1 MKPQTNAF
9 IGHLAELDK
18 NYNTRRWSNVDPRFC
33 TTIAEYMS
41 SLSDSDLKSLVS
53 DRYWNSYPTFVYYGG
68 NEKDYMS
75 NTRRFYSVIAHVVKF
90 VVYSNSKLK
99 NFLIKNSDGIFR
111 MATINACLGKD
122 KIKASRF
129 GLKSNDT
136 RVRKLAVT
144 LLPIRDVEAHL
155 KIEKNNDIKY
165 KIEKRIGYLNML
177 DHEINSP
184 YRYIRS
190 RAIANSNFDPEM
202 IREILKKKKEGN
214 GNKFYDTDVLAS
226 VVYNVNSTS
235 AAFYLD
241 IFRELSDADPLLKK
255 AFLSKLSG
263 KIHE

>member
-9 IGHLAELDK
+9 IGQLSELDK
-18 NYNTRRWSNVDPRFC
+18 RYHTKRWSNIEPRLC
-33 TTIAEYMS
+33 TSVAEYIT

-53 DRYWNSYPTFVYYGG
+53 DKHWNSYPTFVYYNG
-68 NEKDYMS
+68 NEQSYMS
-75 NTRRFYSVIAHVVKF
+75 NTRRFYSVIAHAVKF

-99 NFLIKNSDGIFR
+99 NLLIKNSDGIFR

-144 LLPIRDVEAHL
+144 LLPIRDVEEHL
-155 KIEKNNDIKY
+155 KTEKSNDIKY
-165 KIEKRIGYLNML
+165 RIEKRIGYLNML
-177 DHEINSP
+177 NYEINSP

-190 RAIANSNFDPEM
+190 RAIANSDFDPEM
-202 IREILKKKKEGN
+202 IREIVKKKKEGN

-226 VVYNVNSTS
+226 VVYNVDSAS

-241 IFRELSDADPLLKK
+241 IFREFSDADPMLKK